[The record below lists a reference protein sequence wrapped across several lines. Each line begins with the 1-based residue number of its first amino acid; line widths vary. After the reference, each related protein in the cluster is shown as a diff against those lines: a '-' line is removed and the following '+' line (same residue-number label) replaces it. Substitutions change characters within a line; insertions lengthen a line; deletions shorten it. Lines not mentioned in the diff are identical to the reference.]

1 MIHINN
7 VRSTVLMK
15 EINNLPKIV
24 ALGSEF
30 VLSDLSEG
38 LFPFDVSV
46 EAPEDNGFSVTHS
59 SPSTLN
65 SYISINVGQ
74 SKYTILLASKSVSPS
89 LSSIWIWDTFLPMRN
104 YTTFYN
110 TL

>member
-15 EINNLPKIV
+15 EINDLPKIV

-65 SYISINVGQ
+65 GYISINSGQ
-74 SKYTILLASKSVSPS
+74 SKIRILFSSVNVSVSLPV
-89 LSSIWIWDTFLPMRN
+89 IWFSDTFSA
-104 YTTFYN
+104 YKE
-110 TL
+110 